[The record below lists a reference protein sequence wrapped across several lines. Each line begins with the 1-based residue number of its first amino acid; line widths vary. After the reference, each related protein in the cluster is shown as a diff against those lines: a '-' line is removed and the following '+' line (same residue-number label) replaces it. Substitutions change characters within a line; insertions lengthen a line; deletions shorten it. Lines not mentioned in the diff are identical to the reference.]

1 MLKTPDINKS
11 LELTPGIFIKMN
23 LISHVSVSHVFELL
37 RIRTH
42 RLSLGYPVLR
52 DHH

>member
-11 LELTPGIFIKMN
+11 FELTLDMFIKMN
-23 LISHVSVSHVFELL
+23 LIYVSVSHVFELL